1 MEPTLIIQNDGKS
14 ANGYQLQKC
23 PAHIFKKFKMKI
35 KQQILNNKKDKSTL
49 YTSKAEQTII
59 NEGLKSVVQT
69 VH

>member
-1 MEPTLIIQNDGKS
+1 
-14 ANGYQLQKC
+14 
-23 PAHIFKKFKMKI
+23 MKI